1 VHNVPVFSSRNLCG
15 NQLASRVIE
24 LLLPSASMHVLH
36 TFTTALGTDL
46 RLVCTDSFA
55 SHVLEKLLIL
65 TCFGRIDSSDWPT
78 PEITAWVKKVCRFL
92 TNNFVDFST
101 DTYASHLLRTC
112 VQCVAGA
119 RVVATDSRQSQP
131 GGFASLAAADKQTEG
146 YAAMNHFNYAT
157 DGDFEEILELFADK
171 IIAEFDS
178 GLACDELASS
188 VVQIFLQVVAKGGH
202 RKPVKA
208 VLKYLLDKIF
218 AAGDE
223 TYLEEPGLV
232 RLLETVVVTAPTYEK
247 LSGKLYTRVFDDRL
261 ATMAVHSS
269 GNYLV
274 QRLVESLREGEQL
287 EGVWGEL
294 GGRLPEV
301 LNAGCTG
308 GCKKAAN
315 VFVNPNRGPD
325 P

>member
-1 VHNVPVFSSRNLCG
+1 MVS
-15 NQLASRVIE
+15 
-24 LLLPSASMHVLH
+24 
-36 TFTTALGTDL
+36 
-46 RLVCTDSFA
+46 
-55 SHVLEKLLIL
+55 
-65 TCFGRIDSSDWPT
+65 
-78 PEITAWVKKVCRFL
+78 
-92 TNNFVDFST
+92 
-101 DTYASHLLRTC
+101 
-112 VQCVAGA
+112 
-119 RVVATDSRQSQP
+119 TDSRQSQP

-146 YAAMNHFNYAT
+146 YAAMNHFNYTT

-171 IIAEFDS
+171 IIAELDS

-188 VVQIFLQVVAKGGH
+188 VVQIFLQVAAKGGH

-208 VLKYLLDKIF
+208 VLKHLLEKIF

-247 LSGKLYTRVFDDRL
+247 LSGKLYTRVFDGRL
-261 ATMAVHSS
+261 AAMAVHSS

-274 QRLVESLREGEQL
+274 QRLVESLTEGEQL

-301 LNAGCTG
+301 LSAGCTG
-308 GCKKAAN
+308 VCMEAAKC
-315 VFVNPNRGPD
+315 FVNPTVVRGSVSF
-325 P
+325 